1 LLLIA
6 GLFSAALLRHNN
18 LRSEKKKWKTKIV
31 HALAPGGADA
41 PPPPRES
48 ARAPPFLPK
57 TKRDVSPLFSQVL
70 ISSYRG
76 AKQQQRD
83 SKNRQ
88 KKTEKNKEKKEKQL
102 FTNLPAIHNRQPQ
115 SPNPSFTK
123 PNKTTKRPAA
133 WVKDKVCTPMP
144 GIKKK
149 GRKEKV
155 KKKILSLFFPVS
167 PLSAFFS
174 HVSFF
179 FFFTRHR

>member
-1 LLLIA
+1 LLLVA

-18 LRSEKKKWKTKIV
+18 PRSEKKKWKTKIV

-48 ARAPPFLPK
+48 ARAPPLLLK

-88 KKTEKNKEKKEKQL
+88 KKTDKKQGKK
-102 FTNLPAIHNRQPQ
+102 R
-115 SPNPSFTK
+115 
-123 PNKTTKRPAA
+123 KTTFYK
-133 WVKDKVCTPMP
+133 
-144 GIKKK
+144 
-149 GRKEKV
+149 
-155 KKKILSLFFPVS
+155 S
-167 PLSAFFS
+167 PRDPQPP
-174 HVSFF
+174 
-179 FFFTRHR
+179 TTIT